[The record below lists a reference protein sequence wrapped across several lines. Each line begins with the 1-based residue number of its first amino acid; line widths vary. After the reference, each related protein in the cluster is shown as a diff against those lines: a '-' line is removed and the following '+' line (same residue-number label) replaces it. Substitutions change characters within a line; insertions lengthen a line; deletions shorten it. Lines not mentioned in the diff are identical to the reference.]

1 MDRIMNQI
9 PYLDLIVAPSGEP
22 VSLAEAKLALR
33 IDSKADDAHIQSLI
47 KAARV
52 MAEEYVRRALVTQTW
67 QLQYDLF
74 APSVVSLPRG
84 PVKSISFVK
93 VIGSDWQETTI
104 ADTNYY
110 LNAGKESLIFDAAPM
125 GQIVQIQYVTGY
137 GEPADVPE
145 PIRQGILAHVV
156 GMYENRMENKG
167 MPDAAINLY
176 ERYRV
181 VKL

>member
-1 MDRIMNQI
+1 MNQI
-9 PYLDLIVAPSGEP
+9 PYLDLITPAAFEP

-33 IDSKADDAHIQSLI
+33 IDSNADDSHIQSLI

-52 MAEEYVRRALVTQTW
+52 MAEEYLRRALVTQTW
-67 QLQYDLF
+67 QLQYDLY
-74 APSVVSLPRG
+74 APSVVNLPRG
-84 PVKSISFVK
+84 PVKSVTFVK
-93 VIGSDWQETTI
+93 VISSDWSETTI
-104 ADTNYY
+104 STNAYY
-110 LNAGKESLIFDAAPM
+110 LNAGKENLIFDAAPM
-125 GQIVQIQYVTGY
+125 GQIVQIQYVCGY
-137 GEPADVPE
+137 GLPSDVPE

-176 ERYRV
+176 DRYRV